1 MKYIN
6 WFEKLLYA
14 VVYGV
19 SFCLTMIVY
28 LVFLTM
34 IVYPVFLTVIV
45 YLVFLIITGPRVGW
59 LLALAGVVYAGLC
72 LAERCW

>member
-1 MKYIN
+1 MKHMN

-19 SFCLTMIVY
+19 SFY
-28 LVFLTM
+28 
-34 IVYPVFLTVIV
+34 LTVIV